1 MPVRRRGR
9 RAGFG
14 DRAAATAGERNV
26 NPSTQPQPFR
36 HFLSLSTQPQPFGR
50 FRACRRGRCG
60 TLCTTARTRRNLS
73 PSVIL
78 CRSRMLRRKL
88 VCPQPICRCAGRG
101 NCLGTCCLLWNADV
115 EVGIPTRFLS
125 PRIPRRALF
134 GDQVIGYDS
143 EEQETDSDHPSVPS
157 LLTVSETEDEADSA
171 DDGATDNATDNES
184 DTDSDYDSLP
194 SLLTE
199 SKRYSPARNL
209 CTRDLCAPC
218 THTRH
223 GELARAVCPQGPHQH
238 PPHPP
243 RSPRLPYTPR
253 VSNCVFRL
261 CMCRSVSVNTV
272 VVLSPGDDGVYN
284 TDDDLNDGWVL
295 VEFNGNSG
303 FVLCRSRGH

>member
-1 MPVRRRGR
+1 MTAPPRRQVN
-9 RAGFG
+9 
-14 DRAAATAGERNV
+14 AT
-26 NPSTQPQPFR
+26 ST
-36 HFLSLSTQPQPFGR
+36 L
-50 FRACRRGRCG
+50 
-60 TLCTTARTRRNLS
+60 RRNLN
-73 PSVIL
+73 PSVI
-78 CRSRMLRRKL
+78 SSAFRRNL
-88 VCPQPICRCAGRG
+88 NPSVVSAHVVVVV
-101 NCLGTCCLLWNADV
+101 V
-115 EVGIPTRFLS
+115 EPYAQQRLS

-143 EEQETDSDHPSVPS
+143 EEQDTDSDHANVPS
-157 LLTVSETEDEADSA
+157 LLTVSETEYEADST
-171 DDGATDNATDNES
+171 DDGATDNAKDNES
-184 DTDSDYDSLP
+184 DADSDYDSLP

-199 SKRYSPARNL
+199 STRYSPARNL
-209 CTRDLCAPC
+209 CTRDLCTPC

-261 CMCRSVSVNTV
+261 CMCRSVSANTV

>member
-1 MPVRRRGR
+1 MGPTFGEVLKPRTTERG
-9 RAGFG
+9 
-14 DRAAATAGERNV
+14 
-26 NPSTQPQPFR
+26 
-36 HFLSLSTQPQPFGR
+36 
-50 FRACRRGRCG
+50 
-60 TLCTTARTRRNLS
+60 
-73 PSVIL
+73 
-78 CRSRMLRRKL
+78 RSRMLRRKL

-261 CMCRSVSVNTV
+261 CMCRSVSANTV

>member
-1 MPVRRRGR
+1 M
-9 RAGFG
+9 
-14 DRAAATAGERNV
+14 
-26 NPSTQPQPFR
+26 S
-36 HFLSLSTQPQPFGR
+36 
-50 FRACRRGRCG
+50 
-60 TLCTTARTRRNLS
+60 CTTERTRAHTQAVRRNLS
-73 PSVIL
+73 PSVI
-78 CRSRMLRRKL
+78 S
-88 VCPQPICRCAGRG
+88 VQVA
-101 NCLGTCCLLWNADV
+101 NAAAETCV
-115 EVGIPTRFLS
+115 
-125 PRIPRRALF
+125 
-134 GDQVIGYDS
+134 
-143 EEQETDSDHPSVPS
+143 PSTHLS
-157 LLTVSETEDEADSA
+157 LLTVSETEYEADSA

-199 SKRYSPARNL
+199 STRYSPARNL
-209 CTRDLCAPC
+209 CTRDLCTPC

-261 CMCRSVSVNTV
+261 CMCRSVSANTV